1 MKGIILAG
9 GAGSRLYPM
18 TVSVNKQLIPVYDKP
33 MIYYPLANLISF
45 GIREICIV
53 SSLEFID
60 KYKKLFN
67 DGSHLGLDISYRI
80 QPEPKGIAQALI
92 IAEDFIKNENVC
104 LILGD
109 NIFHGVSDIEIANT
123 GATVFGYEVSNP
135 SAYGVVS
142 FDSSGNPISMEEKPL
157 CPTSKY
163 AMPGLYFYDKNAV
176 KYAKSLAPSNRG
188 ELEITHLNRLYLEK
202 KEVTVIK
209 FKRGTVWLDAG
220 TPESLFQ
227 SSAYIQAIQSRQGTM
242 VGCIEEECLKK
253 NFIDKNQLTNL
264 IYEMPN
270 SEYRTYLL
278 TLLVNE

>member
-9 GAGSRLYPM
+9 GTGSRLYPM

-53 SSLEFID
+53 SSPEFID

-92 IAEDFIKNENVC
+92 IAEDFIENENVC

-109 NIFHGVSDIEIANT
+109 NIFHGISDIEIANT
-123 GATVFGYEVSNP
+123 GATVFAYEVSNP
-135 SAYGVVS
+135 SAYGVVN
-142 FDSSGNPISMEEKPL
+142 FDSAGNAISMEEKPA
-157 CPTSKY
+157 CPISKY
-163 AMPGLYFYDKNAV
+163 AMPGLYFFDENAA
-176 KYAKSLAPSNRG
+176 KYAKTLTPSERG

-227 SSAYIQAIQSRQGTM
+227 SSSYIQAIQSRQGTM
-242 VGCIEEECLKK
+242 IGCIEEECLKK
-253 NFIDKNQLTNL
+253 GFINKNQFTSL
-264 IYEMPN
+264 ICEIPN

-278 TLLVNE
+278 TLLL

>member
-9 GAGSRLYPM
+9 GTGSRLYPM

-53 SSLEFID
+53 SSPEFID

-80 QPEPKGIAQALI
+80 QPDPKGIAEALI

-109 NIFHGVSDIEIANT
+109 NIFHGVSDIEIANA

-176 KYAKSLAPSNRG
+176 KYARSLVPSARG

-209 FKRGTVWLDAG
+209 LKKGTVWLDAG

-253 NFIDKNQLTNL
+253 GFLDKNQLTNL
-264 IYEMPN
+264 ICGIPN
-270 SEYRTYLL
+270 SEYRSYL
-278 TLLVNE
+278 TSLLLNE

>member
-1 MKGIILAG
+1 VKGIILAG
-9 GAGSRLYPM
+9 GTGSRLYPM

-53 SSLEFID
+53 SSPEFID

-80 QPEPKGIAQALI
+80 QPDPKGIAQALI
-92 IAEDFIKNENVC
+92 IAEDFINNENVC

-109 NIFHGVSDIEIANT
+109 NIFHGISDIEIAKT

-176 KYAKSLAPSNRG
+176 EYAKSLAPSSRG

-202 KEVTVIK
+202 KEITVIK
-209 FKRGTVWLDAG
+209 LKKGTVWLDAG

-253 NFIDKNQLTNL
+253 GFLDKNQLTNL
-264 IYEMPN
+264 ICVIPN
-270 SEYRTYLL
+270 SEYRNYLT
-278 TLLVNE
+278 TLLL

>member
-9 GAGSRLYPM
+9 GTGSRLYPM

-53 SSLEFID
+53 SSPEFID

-109 NIFHGVSDIEIANT
+109 NIFHGVSDIEIANA

-176 KYAKSLAPSNRG
+176 KYARSLVPSARG

-209 FKRGTVWLDAG
+209 LKKGTVWLDAG

-253 NFIDKNQLTNL
+253 GFLDKNQLTNL
-264 IYEMPN
+264 ICGIPN
-270 SEYRTYLL
+270 SEYRSYL
-278 TLLVNE
+278 TSLLLNE

>member
-9 GAGSRLYPM
+9 GTGSRLYPM

-45 GIREICIV
+45 GIREVCIV
-53 SSLEFID
+53 SSPEFID

-142 FDSSGNPISMEEKPL
+142 FDSFGNPISMEEKPL

-176 KYAKSLAPSNRG
+176 EYARSLTPSDRG
-188 ELEITHLNRLYLEK
+188 EL
-202 KEVTVIK
+202 
-209 FKRGTVWLDAG
+209 
-220 TPESLFQ
+220 
-227 SSAYIQAIQSRQGTM
+227 
-242 VGCIEEECLKK
+242 
-253 NFIDKNQLTNL
+253 
-264 IYEMPN
+264 
-270 SEYRTYLL
+270 
-278 TLLVNE
+278 

>member
-1 MKGIILAG
+1 VKGIILAG
-9 GAGSRLYPM
+9 GTGSRLYPM

-53 SSLEFID
+53 SSPEFID

-109 NIFHGVSDIEIANT
+109 NIFHGISDIEVSKT
-123 GATVFGYEVSNP
+123 GATVFGYEVINP

-142 FDSSGNPISMEEKPL
+142 FDSYGNPISMEEKPL

-163 AMPGLYFYDKNAV
+163 AMPGLYFYDKNAAE
-176 KYAKSLAPSNRG
+176 YARSLVPSARG
-188 ELEITHLNRLYLEK
+188 ELEITHLNKLYLEK
-202 KEVTVIK
+202 KEITVIK
-209 FKRGTVWLDAG
+209 LKKGTVWLDAG

-253 NFIDKNQLTNL
+253 GFLDKNQLANL
-264 IYEMPN
+264 ICGIPN
-270 SEYRTYLL
+270 SEYRNYLT
-278 TLLVNE
+278 TLLL

>member
-45 GIREICIV
+45 GIREVCIV
-53 SSLEFID
+53 SSPEFID

-109 NIFHGVSDIEIANT
+109 NIFHGVSDIEIANA

-176 KYAKSLAPSNRG
+176 KYARSLVPSARG

-202 KEVTVIK
+202 NEVTVIK
-209 FKRGTVWLDAG
+209 LKKGTVWLDAG

-253 NFIDKNQLTNL
+253 GFLDKNQLTNL
-264 IYEMPN
+264 ICEIPN
-270 SEYRTYLL
+270 SEYRSYL
-278 TLLVNE
+278 TSLLLNE

>member
-1 MKGIILAG
+1 VKGIILAG
-9 GAGSRLYPM
+9 GTGSRLYPM

-53 SSLEFID
+53 SSPEFID

-92 IAEDFIKNENVC
+92 IAEDFINNENVC

-109 NIFHGVSDIEIANT
+109 NIFHGVSDIEIAKT

-176 KYAKSLAPSNRG
+176 KYAKSLIPSDRG

-202 KEVTVIK
+202 KEVTVVK
-209 FKRGTVWLDAG
+209 LKKGTV
-220 TPESLFQ
+220 
-227 SSAYIQAIQSRQGTM
+227 
-242 VGCIEEECLKK
+242 
-253 NFIDKNQLTNL
+253 
-264 IYEMPN
+264 
-270 SEYRTYLL
+270 
-278 TLLVNE
+278 

>member
-1 MKGIILAG
+1 VKGIILAG

-45 GIREICIV
+45 GIREVCIV
-53 SSLEFID
+53 SSPEFID

-109 NIFHGVSDIEIANT
+109 NIFHGVSDIEIANA

-176 KYAKSLAPSNRG
+176 KYARTLAPSARG

-202 KEVTVIK
+202 NEVTVIK
-209 FKRGTVWLDAG
+209 LKKGTVWLDAG

-253 NFIDKNQLTNL
+253 GFLDKNQLTNL
-264 IYEMPN
+264 ICEIPN
-270 SEYRTYLL
+270 SEYRSYL
-278 TLLVNE
+278 TSLLLNE

>member
-1 MKGIILAG
+1 VKGIILAG
-9 GAGSRLYPM
+9 GTGSRLYPM

-53 SSLEFID
+53 SSPEFID

-92 IAEDFIKNENVC
+92 IAEDFINNENVC

-109 NIFHGVSDIEIANT
+109 NIFHGVLDVEIAKN

-176 KYAKSLAPSNRG
+176 EYARSLAPSARG

-209 FKRGTVWLDAG
+209 LKKGTVWLDAG

-253 NFIDKNQLTNL
+253 HFIDKNQLINL
-264 IYEMPN
+264 IHEMPN

-278 TLLVNE
+278 TLFTNE

>member
-9 GAGSRLYPM
+9 GTGSRLYPM

-53 SSLEFID
+53 SSPEFID

-80 QPEPKGIAQALI
+80 QPDPKGIAQALI
-92 IAEDFIKNENVC
+92 IAEDFINNENVC

-109 NIFHGVSDIEIANT
+109 NIFHGISDIEIAKT

-176 KYAKSLAPSNRG
+176 EYAKSLAPSSRG

-202 KEVTVIK
+202 KEITVIK
-209 FKRGTVWLDAG
+209 LKKGTVWLDAG

-253 NFIDKNQLTNL
+253 GFLDKNQLTNL
-264 IYEMPN
+264 ICVIPN
-270 SEYRTYLL
+270 SEYRNYLT
-278 TLLVNE
+278 TLLL

>member
-1 MKGIILAG
+1 VKGIILAG

-45 GIREICIV
+45 GIREVCIV
-53 SSLEFID
+53 SSPEFID

-109 NIFHGVSDIEIANT
+109 NIFHGVSDIEIANA

-176 KYAKSLAPSNRG
+176 KYARSLVPSARG

-202 KEVTVIK
+202 NEVTVIK
-209 FKRGTVWLDAG
+209 LKKGTVWLDAG

-253 NFIDKNQLTNL
+253 GFLDKNQLTNL
-264 IYEMPN
+264 ICEIPN
-270 SEYRTYLL
+270 SEYRSYL
-278 TLLVNE
+278 TSLLLNE

>member
-53 SSLEFID
+53 SCPEFID

-142 FDSSGNPISMEEKPL
+142 FDYFGNPISMEEKPL

-176 KYAKSLAPSNRG
+176 EYARSLTPSDRG
-188 ELEITHLNRLYLEK
+188 ELEITHLNKLYLEK

-253 NFIDKNQLTNL
+253 NFIDKKQLTNL
-264 IYEMPN
+264 IYKMPN

-278 TLLVNE
+278 TLLANE

>member
-9 GAGSRLYPM
+9 GTGSRLYPM

-53 SSLEFID
+53 SSPEFID

-67 DGSHLGLDISYRI
+67 DGSHLGLNISYKI

-92 IAEDFIKNENVC
+92 IAEDFINNENVC

-109 NIFHGVSDIEIANT
+109 NIFHGVSDIEIAKT

-176 KYAKSLAPSNRG
+176 EYARSLAPSTRG

-202 KEVTVIK
+202 KEVTVVK
-209 FKRGTVWLDAG
+209 LKKGTVWLDAG

-253 NFIDKNQLTNL
+253 GFLDKNQLTNL
-264 IYEMPN
+264 ICVIPN
-270 SEYRTYLL
+270 SEYRNYLT
-278 TLLVNE
+278 TLLL

>member
-9 GAGSRLYPM
+9 GTGSRLYPM

-53 SSLEFID
+53 SSPEFID

-109 NIFHGVSDIEIANT
+109 NIFHGVSNIEIANT

-142 FDSSGNPISMEEKPL
+142 FDSFGNPISMEEKPL

-176 KYAKSLAPSNRG
+176 EYARSLTPSDRG
-188 ELEITHLNRLYLEK
+188 ELEITHLNKLYLEK

-242 VGCIEEECLKK
+242 VGCIEEECWKK

>member
-1 MKGIILAG
+1 VKGIILAG
-9 GAGSRLYPM
+9 GTGSRLYPM

-53 SSLEFID
+53 SSPEFID

-67 DGSHLGLDISYRI
+67 DGSHLGLNISYKI

-92 IAEDFIKNENVC
+92 IAEDFINNENVC

-109 NIFHGVSDIEIANT
+109 NIFHGISDIEIAKT

-176 KYAKSLAPSNRG
+176 KYAKSLIPSDRG

-209 FKRGTVWLDAG
+209 LKKGAVWLDAG

-227 SSAYIQAIQSRQGTM
+227 SSAYIQAIQSRQGVM

-253 NFIDKNQLTNL
+253 HFIDKNQLISL
-264 IYEMPN
+264 MYKMPN
-270 SEYRTYLL
+270 SEYKNYLL
-278 TLLVNE
+278 NLLS

>member
-9 GAGSRLYPM
+9 GTGSRLYPM

-45 GIREICIV
+45 GIREVCIV
-53 SSLEFID
+53 SSPEFID

-109 NIFHGVSDIEIANT
+109 NIFHGVSDIEIANA

-135 SAYGVVS
+135 SSSILHLLILTRCSKFILVS
-142 FDSSGNPISMEEKPL
+142 CVMQKRMF
-157 CPTSKY
+157 
-163 AMPGLYFYDKNAV
+163 
-176 KYAKSLAPSNRG
+176 
-188 ELEITHLNRLYLEK
+188 LN
-202 KEVTVIK
+202 
-209 FKRGTVWLDAG
+209 
-220 TPESLFQ
+220 
-227 SSAYIQAIQSRQGTM
+227 
-242 VGCIEEECLKK
+242 
-253 NFIDKNQLTNL
+253 
-264 IYEMPN
+264 
-270 SEYRTYLL
+270 
-278 TLLVNE
+278 

>member
-1 MKGIILAG
+1 VKGIILAG
-9 GAGSRLYPM
+9 GSGSRLYPM

-53 SSLEFID
+53 SSPEFID

-92 IAEDFIKNENVC
+92 IAEDFINNENVC

-109 NIFHGVSDIEIANT
+109 NIFHGVSDIEIAKT

-142 FDSSGNPISMEEKPL
+142 FDSSGNPTSMEEKPL

-176 KYAKSLAPSNRG
+176 KYAKSLIPSDRG

-209 FKRGTVWLDAG
+209 LKKGTVWLDAG

-253 NFIDKNQLTNL
+253 HFIDKSQLINL
-264 IYEMPN
+264 IHEMPN
-270 SEYRTYLL
+270 SEYRTYLS
-278 TLLVNE
+278 TLFTNE

>member
-9 GAGSRLYPM
+9 GTGSRLYPM

-53 SSLEFID
+53 SSPEFID

-80 QPEPKGIAQALI
+80 QPEPKGIAQSLI
-92 IAEDFIKNENVC
+92 IAEDFINNENVC

-109 NIFHGVSDIEIANT
+109 NIFHGVSDIKIADT

-202 KEVTVIK
+202 KEATVIK
-209 FKRGTVWLDAG
+209 FKKGTVWLDAG

-227 SSAYIQAIQSRQGTM
+227 SSAYIQTIQSRQGTM

-253 NFIDKNQLTNL
+253 NFIDKNQLTDL
-264 IYEMPN
+264 ICEIPN
-270 SEYRTYLL
+270 SEYKNYLIK
-278 TLLVNE
+278 LLS

>member
-9 GAGSRLYPM
+9 GTGSRLYPM

-53 SSLEFID
+53 SSPEFID

-109 NIFHGVSDIEIANT
+109 NIFHGVSDIEIANA

-176 KYAKSLAPSNRG
+176 KYARSLVPSARG

-209 FKRGTVWLDAG
+209 LKKGTVWLDAG

-253 NFIDKNQLTNL
+253 GFLDKNQLTNL
-264 IYEMPN
+264 ICEIPN
-270 SEYRTYLL
+270 SEYRSYL
-278 TLLVNE
+278 TSLLLNE

>member
-9 GAGSRLYPM
+9 GTGSRLYPM

-53 SSLEFID
+53 SSPEFID

-109 NIFHGVSDIEIANT
+109 NIFHGISDIEVSKT
-123 GATVFGYEVSNP
+123 GATVFGYEVINP

-142 FDSSGNPISMEEKPL
+142 FDSYGNPISMEEKPL

-163 AMPGLYFYDKNAV
+163 AMPGLYFYDKNAAE
-176 KYAKSLAPSNRG
+176 YARSLVPSARG
-188 ELEITHLNRLYLEK
+188 ELEITHLNKLYLEK
-202 KEVTVIK
+202 KEITVIK
-209 FKRGTVWLDAG
+209 LKKGTVWLDAG

-253 NFIDKNQLTNL
+253 GFLDKNQLANL
-264 IYEMPN
+264 ICGIPN
-270 SEYRTYLL
+270 SEYRNYLT
-278 TLLVNE
+278 TLLL

>member
-9 GAGSRLYPM
+9 GTGSRLYPM

-53 SSLEFID
+53 SSPEFID

-92 IAEDFIKNENVC
+92 IAEDFINNENVC

-123 GATVFGYEVSNP
+123 GATVFAYEVSNP

-278 TLLVNE
+278 TLLANE

>member
-9 GAGSRLYPM
+9 GTGSRLYPM

-53 SSLEFID
+53 SSPEFID

-109 NIFHGVSDIEIANT
+109 NIFHGVSNIEIANT
-123 GATVFGYEVSNP
+123 GATVFAYEVSNP